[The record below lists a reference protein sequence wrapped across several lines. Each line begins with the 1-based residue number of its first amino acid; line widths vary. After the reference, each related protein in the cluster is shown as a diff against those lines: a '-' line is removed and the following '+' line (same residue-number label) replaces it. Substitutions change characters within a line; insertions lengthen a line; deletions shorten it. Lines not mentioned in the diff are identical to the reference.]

1 MRKRE
6 LYCAFTVERRQ
17 AMKKRL
23 MYCFVLTASIVMTG
37 VAAAGDDFGIQ
48 TYPGA
53 RSDADTREVCAAPS
67 MGIIKEREDISGLTK
82 SKHCYRTNDSFA
94 KVVEFYK
101 KQKGLKGGVIVDME
115 GTKSASF
122 CLSNSV
128 GCNEV
133 SVGTSVA
140 ISAPWFVPSSMK
152 MNNDLLIDITN
163 RAKK

>member
-1 MRKRE
+1 
-6 LYCAFTVERRQ
+6 
-17 AMKKRL
+17 MKMSLR
-23 MYCFVLTASIVMTG
+23 YCFVLAASIAMSG
-37 VAAAGDDFGIQ
+37 VAAAGDDFGMP
-48 TYPGA
+48 TYPGS

-67 MGIIKEREDISGLTK
+67 MGIIKEREDSSGLRK

-94 KVVEFYK
+94 KVVEFYR
-101 KQKGLKGGVIVDME
+101 KQKGLKGGVVVDVE

-122 CLSNSV
+122 CLSSSG

-140 ISAPWFVPSSMK
+140 ISAPWFVPSTMK